1 MNEVFINLIIMS
13 LLRVV
18 SCSPQ
23 YLMVLKLQCTKM
35 PNIMETGNTE
45 MFITYMECYK

>member
-1 MNEVFINLIIMS
+1 MNEVFINLIIL
-13 LLRVV
+13 LLRV
-18 SCSPQ
+18 SPCSRQ

-35 PNIMETGNTE
+35 PNTMEAGNTE